1 MERRTV
7 ILAAAGVLLLA
18 ALAGVLWAEGQE
30 SPSPVVAFPVTWDTE
45 RASPVT
51 NEGELEEGE
60 SESYAFQIEEANLT
74 TVATRLIWEDDGGGR
89 DRFRLN
95 LTTPQGRTFS
105 NASAN
110 GTVTLRANVTQ
121 VPTESSVNATGLA
134 EAREQTVRRH
144 GSTAGQ
150 GVWTVTVTLTSAP
163 GQRPVPGSDV
173 EIEEDG
179 SNSYQLV
186 FAYETFAAQVQA
198 PPVE

>member
-7 ILAAAGVLLLA
+7 ILAATGVVLLA

-30 SPSPVVAFPVTWDTE
+30 GPSPVVTFPVTWDTE
-45 RASPVT
+45 RTSPVT

-60 SESYAFQIEEANLT
+60 SESYAFQVEQANVT
-74 TVATRLIWEDDGGGR
+74 TVATRLVWEDDGGGR

-110 GTVTLRANVTQ
+110 GTLALRANVTQ
-121 VPTESSVNATGLA
+121 VPTERAVNATGLA